1 MAADKFNALT
11 GYSVGLPPI
20 DAIAANGN
28 IVTNHNYPAGN
39 VTSNS
44 VYANNY
50 FYANGASFSSDP
62 AGSNTEIQYNNN
74 GVFGASANL
83 VFDSA
88 TERLTTRNLSV
99 VGGNTLLGDVQTVT
113 ILGGTN
119 GYVLQTDGAGGL
131 SWTAQSGNGGGGGN
145 GSPGGSNMQVQFNSA
160 GSFAGDAGFTYD
172 VDNDLL
178 HMQTSLA

>member
-1 MAADKFNALT
+1 MAADKFNSLT

-50 FYANGASFSSDP
+50 FYANGVPFSSDP
-62 AGSNTEIQYNNN
+62 AGANTEVQFNKN
-74 GVFGASANL
+74 GEFGASANL
-83 VFDSA
+83 VFDS
-88 TERLTTRNLSV
+88 TSDTLTALNVSV
-99 VGGNTLLGDVQTVT
+99 TGNTALGDVQTVS
-113 ILGGTN
+113 IEGGTN

-131 SWTAQSGNGGGGGN
+131 SWTAQTGGGGGGN
-145 GSPGGSNMQVQFNSA
+145 GTPGGSNMQVQFNSA
-160 GSFAGDAGFTYD
+160 GTFAGDAGFIYD
-172 VDNDLL
+172 VDTDLL
-178 HMQTSLA
+178 SATHNVCC